1 MESGVKFREKLN
13 FDERIFFLE
22 LMPTLAGENLVFYD
36 IGAHIGTVSSCVL
49 KVPSVAHVYAF
60 EPLSSVFNILQER
73 LKKYPHVSCFN
84 IALGSENAEAE
95 IFVNYCLPSSSMYK
109 MLPAHKEEFPQ
120 SEESIPEKINVVSL
134 DDFVDEKRLK
144 PPDVI
149 KIDVQGS
156 ENQVLSGGADTIQ
169 KSKYCVIEMSLVTL
183 YENCP
188 LFNDIYK
195 LMDSLGFKLI
205 GFAGEVHGE
214 SGRQLQV
221 DGIFENIRIK
231 TGFDSVE

>member
-1 MESGVKFREKLN
+1 
-13 FDERIFFLE
+13 
-22 LMPTLAGENLVFYD
+22 
-36 IGAHIGTVSSCVL
+36 
-49 KVPSVAHVYAF
+49 
-60 EPLSSVFNILQER
+60 
-73 LKKYPHVSCFN
+73 
-84 IALGSENAEAE
+84 
-95 IFVNYCLPSSSMYK
+95 MYK
-109 MLPAHKEEFPQ
+109 ILPAHKEEFPQ

-169 KSKYCVIEMSLVTL
+169 KSKYCVIEMSLVPL
-183 YENCP
+183 CP
-188 LFNDIYK
+188 LFEDNYK